1 MKRHVVRVLPI
12 LILLFSLLVPSGL
25 PASDHADPLHL
36 TDPNSNITG
45 LFIFPKGDQYILIF
59 NVHKSLVGPKPYELT
74 PYDYVVNIDL
84 TTPVTFDSAE
94 DRARY
99 GGTIPIPEIIHPD
112 VTIKVHLNNDTT
124 LKSIDY
130 TGLKNPELIRTYT
143 GVRDDPFIFP
153 RFFKVNVISMV
164 MSIPKSAFPEGQQ
177 DFILWGTT
185 SKDGKQLDHVGRSVR
200 SQLPRFPLLNTTA
213 PKDHVKLLMKE
224 KKFWDDLC
232 NFLNGNKEWWSQA
245 IAGLIE
251 FTFQIRKYDLAPD
264 VMIYTNRLPPGF
276 PNGRQLADDVNAIVC
291 TTGDCLLQE
300 LSFIEGSWP
309 RATVNDKPFLTD
321 WPYLAEPWPDRA
333 PAPPPTPTR
342 SIWVYLIP
350 ILLLF
355 ALVTWGLVEILRR
368 LTIWLWCLFRRKLA
382 MAS

>member
-333 PAPPPTPTR
+333 PAPPPTR